1 VGLLCNNYRDS
12 FGTYKYFGA
21 TTVNGASPYDQ
32 TGSNNLPGGQ
42 RNIFASQASISL
54 LSAKP
59 AGARHPVAWL
69 MPQKPGGLASRN
81 ATTINL
87 TQTGLAVL
95 GLPATGS
102 TTITFD
108 ATGTGGLIAGATGT
122 ATITFSQTGVLASVA
137 TISGS
142 TTITFTP
149 TALLGALAGL
159 SATGTITLTPTAISY
174 AVGYMSGLSTNETE
188 FSASNLANA
197 VWQALAASY
206 NDSGTMGAK
215 LNSAASAGD
224 PWSTSLPG
232 TYTGDQAGKVL
243 SDVKNKTKL
252 IPGLF

>member
-1 VGLLCNNYRDS
+1 MGLIGNGRLLHKVRTTNL
-12 FGTYKYFGA
+12 GGA
-21 TTVNGASPYDQ
+21 TTCLERQNYNQKD
-32 TGSNNLPGGQ
+32 
-42 RNIFASQASISL
+42 RNRFFGEGFTDE
-54 LSAKP
+54 K
-59 AGARHPVAWL
+59 AGIPRGYRHPASWV
-69 MPQKPGGLASRN
+69 MPEKPGGLASSN
-81 ATTINL
+81 EANISIASDNM
-87 TQTGLAVL
+87 LAVM
-95 GLPATGS
+95 GLPTSGS

-108 ATGTGGLIAGATGT
+108 ATATGGLIAGAIGS
-122 ATITFSQTGVLASVA
+122 ATITFSSTAVLASVA

-142 TTITFTP
+142 ANITFTP

-174 AVGYMSGLSTNETE
+174 AIGYMSGLSTNETE

-232 TYTGDQAGKVL
+232 TYTGDQAGKIL